1 MSASKKYFILTIAL
15 TACLI
20 FFFYGKVI
28 LSPNQYLFAPTGDG
42 FTAYYNTSWHIEFD
56 SSYTEFTGS
65 NYPFGEHTV
74 YSEYRLLISNS
85 IKAIGK
91 IFPSINKQNVA
102 ITNLS
107 ILFSILFCAIFI
119 YLIFKELGVKKWL
132 AVSAT
137 IGITFLAPQVG
148 RFDNHLTLAYL
159 NCFPMTWY
167 FLIKFF
173 NSEDTKKWSTLLF
186 FNNLGWFFIHS
197 YLGLI
202 ATLFSGA
209 FWVIYFLKNRNW
221 TFITNYL
228 HFSIQVFLPLLGF
241 MGFVKMTDTHVGRT
255 ENPLGFLL
263 YNAEPD
269 DIFIPHHAPL
279 KPILDSF
286 FDIHLKWEAWSYVG
300 ILTTGILLFLLFH
313 FGKKAFEQKR
323 IYPKIDWLQN
333 KHLKIAFPAS
343 LLCLIFAFGYP
354 FKAFPIL
361 LEWIP
366 LIKNFRTTGRFGWI
380 FYFVSTVSVTYVLH
394 EYLERLKEKRKHIT
408 VLATALGISLLPL
421 LYLIEGFAHH
431 LEMSKKIT
439 TKINV
444 FEKENL
450 AKVYL
455 KALEK
460 IDVSKYQAIIPLPL
474 YYCGSENFSRP
485 IHDHSS
491 EVSKIFSYHTQLP
504 LLAFDVGRTSIE
516 ESKKIVQI
524 VSPNLY
530 KKLILN
536 DLTSEKPFLIIE
548 SDELTQYENELKNR
562 SSVIYKTNDF
572 QVREISRSKLLEVD
586 STKILAELSDLKAS
600 LGFEEKPLDIPLP
613 IYNNILTTDSTAFF
627 YQDNFKNSLS
637 KFARYSTGAFESTK
651 RGENILAKFDANTF
665 EKNKTYVLSAWFFNG
680 QNDAL
685 NDWFRFIIEERN
697 PKTGEFKYTTCFPE
711 FSEVIDGDWSL
722 VEMDF
727 QVDFPE
733 NEIRA
738 ITIGKKL
745 TLDLPLYID
754 DLMIR
759 KKGVDVFEEFLR
771 YDSVFY
777 VKKNNHYQQDIYNYP
792 KVK

>member
-1 MSASKKYFILTIAL
+1 MSASKKYFLWTIVLTS
-15 TACLI
+15 CLI
-20 FFFYGKVI
+20 FFFYGKII

-42 FTAYYNTSWHIEFD
+42 LTAYYNTSWHIEFD
-56 SSYTEFTGS
+56 STYTEFTGS

-85 IKAIGK
+85 IKALGK
-91 IFPSINKQNVA
+91 VFPSINKQN
-102 ITNLS
+102 IGSTNLS

-119 YLIFKELGVKKWL
+119 FLIFKELGVKRWL
-132 AVSAT
+132 AVCAT

-167 FLIKFF
+167 FMIKFF
-173 NSEDTKKWSTLLF
+173 QSPNQKKWTTLLF
-186 FNNLGWFFIHS
+186 LNNLGWFFIHS

-202 ATLFSGA
+202 AALFSGS
-209 FWVIYFLKNRNW
+209 FWLVYFLKNKHS
-221 TFITNYL
+221 TIITNYL
-228 HFSIQVFLPLLGF
+228 HFSIQVFFPLICF
-241 MGFVKMTDTHVGRT
+241 MGFVKTTDTHVGRT

-269 DIFIPHHAPL
+269 DIFIPHHAPI
-279 KPILDSF
+279 KPFLDSF
-286 FDIHLKWEAWSYVG
+286 FDIHLKWEAWFYVG
-300 ILTTGILLFLLFH
+300 ILTTSILLILLFH
-313 FGKKAFEQKR
+313 FGKKALEQKR
-323 IYPKIDWLQN
+323 IYPKLNWMQN
-333 KHLKIAFPAS
+333 DHLKIAFPAS

-380 FYFVSTVSVTYVLH
+380 FYFVATVSVTYVLQ
-394 EYLERLKEKRKHIT
+394 EYLEQLKKKGKSVI
-408 VLATALGISLLPL
+408 VLLGISILPL
-421 LYLIEGFAHH
+421 LYFVEGFAHH
-431 LEMSKKIT
+431 FEMSKKIT
-439 TKINV
+439 TKLNV

-450 AKVYL
+450 GKDYL
-455 KALEK
+455 TALEK
-460 IDVSKYQAIIPLPL
+460 IDVSKYQAIIPLPF

-516 ESKKIVQI
+516 ESKKIVQVI
-524 VSPNLY
+524 SPNIY
-530 KKLILN
+530 QKLIIN
-536 DLTSEKPFLIIE
+536 DLPSEKPFLIIE
-548 SDELTQYENELKNR
+548 SDELTKYENELKNR
-562 SSVIYKTNDF
+562 SSIVFETKNF
-572 QVREISRSKLLEVD
+572 RVREISRAELLQVD
-586 STKILAELSDLKAS
+586 STKLLRELSELKTA
-600 LGFEEKPLDIPLP
+600 LGFQEEPFYSPPP
-613 IYNNILTTDSTAFF
+613 IYNNILTSDSTAFF
-627 YQDNFKNSLS
+627 YQNNFKNAPSNHARFS
-637 KFARYSTGAFESTK
+637 KGAFEKTK
-651 RGENILAKFDANTF
+651 RGENELAKFEAKTF

-685 NDWFRFIIEERN
+685 NDWFRFIVEERN

-711 FSEVIDGDWSL
+711 FAEVIDGNWSL
-722 VEMDF
+722 AETDF

-733 NEIRA
+733 NEIRV
-738 ITIGKKL
+738 ITIGKAL

-759 KKGVDVFEEFLR
+759 EKGVDVFEE
-771 YDSVFY
+771 YIKDEGAFY
-777 VKKNNHYQQDIYNYP
+777 VKKNNHYQKDIYNVP
-792 KVK
+792 EGE

>member
-1 MSASKKYFILTIAL
+1 MSASKKYLLLTIVL
-15 TACLI
+15 TSCLI
-20 FFFYGKVI
+20 FFFYGKII
-28 LSPNQYLFAPTGDG
+28 LSPNQFLFAPTGDG

-91 IFPSINKQNVA
+91 IFPSITKQNIA

-107 ILFSILFCAIFI
+107 ILFSILLCAIFI
-119 YLIFKELGVKKWL
+119 FLIFKELGVHKWL
-132 AVSAT
+132 AVGAT
-137 IGITFLAPQVG
+137 VGITFLAPQVG

-167 FLIKFF
+167 LLIKYF
-173 NSEDTKKWSTLLF
+173 NSEDKKKWSALIFL
-186 FNNLGWFFIHS
+186 NNLGWFFIHS

-202 ATLFSGA
+202 AALFSGA
-209 FWVIYFLKNRNW
+209 FWLVYFVKNQNW
-221 TFITNYL
+221 KIITKYL
-228 HFSIQVFLPLLGF
+228 HFCIQVFLPILGF

-300 ILTTGILLFLLFH
+300 ILTTFILVFLLFH
-313 FGKKAFEQKR
+313 FGIKAIKQKR

-333 KHLKIAFPAS
+333 EHLKIAFPAS

-394 EYLERLKEKRKHIT
+394 EYLERLKAEKNNVII
-408 VLATALGISLLPL
+408 LLGISILPL

-439 TKINV
+439 TKVNV
-444 FEKENL
+444 FQKDNLEKD
-450 AKVYL
+450 YL
-455 KALEK
+455 TALEK
-460 IDVSKYQAIIPLPL
+460 IDASKYQAIIPLPF

-491 EVSKIFSYHTQLP
+491 EVSKIFAYHTQLP
-504 LLAFDVGRTSIE
+504 LLAFDVGRTSIA

-524 VSPNLY
+524 VTPNIY
-530 KKLILN
+530 KKLITN
-536 DLTSEKPFLIIE
+536 DLPSEKPFLIIE
-548 SDELTQYENELKNR
+548 SAELTKYENDLKNR
-562 SSVIYKTNDF
+562 SSVIYGTNDF
-572 QVREISRSKLLEVD
+572 RVREISKSKLLDID
-586 STKILAELSDLKAS
+586 STKILSELDDLKTS
-600 LGFEEKPLDIPLP
+600 LGFEMEIFHTPAPA
-613 IYNNILTTDSTAFF
+613 YNNILTTDSTSFF
-627 YQDNFKNSLS
+627 YQNNFNKFPS
-637 KFARYSTGAFESTK
+637 KFARYSEGAFERTK
-651 RGENILAKFDANTF
+651 RGENELTKFSSNTF
-665 EKNKTYVLSAWFFNG
+665 EKNKTYILSAWFFNG

-685 NDWFRFIIEERN
+685 NDWFRFIVEERN

-727 QVDFPE
+727 QVDFSE
-733 NEIRA
+733 NEIRI
-738 ITIGKKL
+738 ITIGKEL

-759 KKGVDVFEEFLR
+759 EKGVDIFEEFIE
-771 YDSVFY
+771 YDGAFY
-777 VKKNNHYQQDIYNYP
+777 VKKNNHYQRDIYNFLDE
-792 KVK
+792 

>member
-1 MSASKKYFILTIAL
+1 MSASKKYFLLTIVL
-15 TACLI
+15 TSCLI
-20 FFFYGKVI
+20 FFFYGKII

-42 FTAYYNTSWHIEFD
+42 LTAYYNTSWHIEFD
-56 SSYTEFTGS
+56 SSYTQFTGS

-85 IKAIGK
+85 IKVIGE
-91 IFPSINKQNVA
+91 IFPAIKNQNVG

-107 ILFSILFCAIFI
+107 ILLSILFCAMFIF
-119 YLIFKELGVKKWL
+119 LIFNELGVKKWL
-132 AVSAT
+132 AVCAT
-137 IGITFLAPQVG
+137 IGITFLAPQIG

-167 FLIKFF
+167 FMMKFF
-173 NSEDTKKWSTLLF
+173 KSDHKKKWTTLLF
-186 FNNLGWFFIHS
+186 LNNLGWFFIHS

-202 ATLFSGA
+202 AALFSGA
-209 FWVIYFLKNRNW
+209 FWLVYFSKNKNW
-221 TFITNYL
+221 RIITNYL
-228 HFSIQVFLPLLGF
+228 HFSIQVFFPLMGF

-300 ILTTGILLFLLFH
+300 ILTTSILLILIFH
-313 FGKKAFEQKR
+313 FGKKALEQKR
-323 IYPKIDWLQN
+323 IYPKLSWMQN
-333 KHLKIAFPAS
+333 DHLKIAFPAS

-380 FYFVSTVSVTYVLH
+380 FYFVATVSVTYVLQ
-394 EYLERLKEKRKHIT
+394 EYLEQLKEKGKPVI
-408 VLATALGISLLPL
+408 VLLLISIIPL
-421 LYLIEGFAHH
+421 LYFVEGFAHH

-439 TKINV
+439 TKLNV

-450 AKVYL
+450 GKDYQEAF
-455 KALEK
+455 EK
-460 IDVSKYQAIIPLPL
+460 IDPSRYQAIIPLPF

-491 EVSKIFSYHTQLP
+491 EVSKIFSYQTQLP

-516 ESKKIVQI
+516 ESKKIVQVI
-524 VSPNLY
+524 SPNIY
-530 KKLILN
+530 KKLIIN
-536 DLTSEKPFLIIE
+536 DLPSDKPFLIIE
-548 SDELTQYENELKNR
+548 SDELTDYETELKNR
-562 SSVIYKTNDF
+562 SSILFGSKNF
-572 QVREISRSKLLEVD
+572 RVREISRAELLDLD
-586 STKILAELSDLKAS
+586 STKLLSELEDFKIS
-600 LGFEEKPLDIPLP
+600 LGMKEEIFHTSTP
-613 IYNNILTTDSTAFF
+613 IYNNILTSDSTSFF
-627 YQDNFKNSLS
+627 YQNNFSNSTS
-637 KFARYSTGAFESTK
+637 KFARYSKGAFEKTK
-651 RGENILAKFDANTF
+651 RGENELAKFDSNTF
-665 EKNKTYVLSAWFFNG
+665 VKNKTYVLSAWFFNG

-685 NDWFRFIIEERN
+685 NDWFRFIVEERN
-697 PKTGEFKYTTCFPE
+697 PTTGEFKYTTFFPE
-711 FSEVIDGDWSL
+711 FSEVIDGNWSL

-727 QVDFPE
+727 QVDYPE
-733 NEIRA
+733 NEIRV
-738 ITIGKKL
+738 ITIGKAL

-759 KKGVDVFEEFLR
+759 EKGVNVFEE
-771 YDSVFY
+771 YIGYEGVFY
-777 VKKNNHYQQDIYNYP
+777 VKKNNHYQKDIYNFP
-792 KVK
+792 DE

>member
-1 MSASKKYFILTIAL
+1 MSASKKYFLLTIVL
-15 TACLI
+15 TSCLI
-20 FFFYGKVI
+20 FFFYGKII

-42 FTAYYNTSWHIEFD
+42 LTAYYNTSWHIEFD
-56 SSYTEFTGS
+56 SSYTEFKGS

-85 IKAIGK
+85 IKALGIF
-91 IFPSINKQNVA
+91 FPSIKHQNVA

-119 YLIFKELGVKKWL
+119 FLIFKELGVKKWL
-132 AVSAT
+132 AVCAT

-167 FLIKFF
+167 LMIKFLKST
-173 NSEDTKKWSTLLF
+173 NQKKWTTLLF
-186 FNNLGWFFIHS
+186 LNNLGWFFIHS

-202 ATLFSGA
+202 AALFSGS
-209 FWVIYFLKNRNW
+209 FWLVYFFKNKNW

-228 HFSIQVFLPLLGF
+228 HFFIQVFFPLIGF
-241 MGFVKMTDTHVGRT
+241 MSFVKITDTHVGRT

-279 KPILDSF
+279 KPLLDSF

-300 ILTTGILLFLLFH
+300 ILTTSILLILLFH

-323 IYPKIDWLQN
+323 IYPKLNWMQDD
-333 KHLKIAFPAS
+333 HLKIAFPAS

-380 FYFVSTVSVTYVLH
+380 FYFVATVSVTYVLQ
-394 EYLERLKEKRKHIT
+394 EYLEQLKEKGKPVII
-408 VLATALGISLLPL
+408 LLLISMLPL
-421 LYLIEGFAHH
+421 LYFMEGFAHH
-431 LEMSKKIT
+431 FEMSKKIT
-439 TKINV
+439 TKVNV

-450 AKVYL
+450 GKDYL
-455 KALEK
+455 SALKK
-460 IDVSKYQAIIPLPL
+460 IDRSKYQAIIPLPF

-504 LLAFDVGRTSIE
+504 LLAFDVGRTSIQ
-516 ESKKIVQI
+516 ESKKIVQVI
-524 VSPNLY
+524 SPNIY
-530 KKLILN
+530 KKLIIN
-536 DLTSEKPFLIIE
+536 DLPSKKPFLIIE
-548 SDELTQYENELKNR
+548 SDELTDYEAELKDR
-562 SSVIYKTNDF
+562 SSIIFGTKNF
-572 QVREISRSKLLEVD
+572 RVREISKAELLQLD
-586 STKILAELSDLKAS
+586 STKLLSELEDFKIS
-600 LGFEEKPLDIPLP
+600 LGIEVEMFHTPPP
-613 IYNNILTTDSTAFF
+613 IYNNILTTDSSAFF
-627 YQDNFKNSLS
+627 YQNNFNNSTS
-637 KFARYSTGAFESTK
+637 KYSRYSNGAFEKTK
-651 RGENILAKFDANTF
+651 RGENELAKFDANTF

-685 NDWFRFIIEERN
+685 NDWFRFIVEERN
-697 PKTGEFKYTTCFPE
+697 PNTGEFKYTTCFPE

-733 NEIRA
+733 NEIRI
-738 ITIGKKL
+738 ITIGKAL

-759 KKGVDVFEEFLR
+759 EKGVDVFEEYIEYKGNL
-771 YDSVFY
+771 Y
-777 VKKNNHYQQDIYNYP
+777 VKKNNHYQKDIYNSPNP
-792 KVK
+792 KE

>member
-1 MSASKKYFILTIAL
+1 MSTSKKYFLLTIAL
-15 TACLI
+15 TSCLI
-20 FFFYGKVI
+20 FFFYGKII

-56 SSYTEFTGS
+56 SSYTEFKGS
-65 NYPFGEHTV
+65 NYPFGENTI
-74 YSEYRLLISNS
+74 YSEYRLLISNAIKALGNFLPS
-85 IKAIGK
+85 IKK
-91 IFPSINKQNVA
+91 ENVG

-107 ILFSILFCAIFI
+107 ILFSILFCALFIF
-119 YLIFKELGVKKWL
+119 LILNELRVKEWL
-132 AVSAT
+132 AVCAT

-167 FLIKFF
+167 FMIKYFI
-173 NSEDTKKWSTLLF
+173 SKDKKKWTSLLLL
-186 FNNLGWFFIHS
+186 NNIGWFFIHS

-202 ATLFSGA
+202 AALFSGA
-209 FWVIYFLKNRNW
+209 FWLVYLIKNKNWKILK
-221 TFITNYL
+221 NYL
-228 HFSIQVFLPLLGF
+228 HFFIQVFIPLIGF
-241 MGFVKMTDTHVGRT
+241 MAFVKMTDIHVDRT

-279 KPILDSF
+279 RPILDYF

-300 ILTTGILLFLLFH
+300 ILTTLILLFLFFH
-313 FGKKAFEQKR
+313 FGKKAIEQKS
-323 IYPKIDWLQN
+323 IYPKLDWLQN
-333 KHLKIAFPAS
+333 EHLKIAFPAS

-366 LIKNFRTTGRFGWI
+366 LVKNFRTTGRIGWI
-380 FYFVSTVSVTYVLH
+380 FYFVSTISVTFVIH
-394 EYLERLKEKRKHIT
+394 EHLEQLKEKRKNIIIF
-408 VLATALGISLLPL
+408 LGISALPL
-421 LYLIEGFAHH
+421 LYLVEGFAHH
-431 LEMSKKIT
+431 LEMSEKVT

-444 FEKENL
+444 FKKENL
-450 AKVYL
+450 REDYL

-460 IDVSKYQAIIPLPL
+460 IDISKYQAIIPLPF

-491 EVSKIFSYHTQLP
+491 EVSKIFSYHTQIP
-504 LLAFDVGRTSIE
+504 LLAFDVGRTSIP

-524 VSPNLY
+524 VTPNIY
-530 KKLILN
+530 KKLITN

-548 SDELTQYENELKNR
+548 SDELTLYENELKNR
-562 SSVIYKTNDF
+562 STIIYETKDF
-572 QVREISRSKLLEVD
+572 RVREISKSKLLNVD
-586 STKILAELSDLKAS
+586 STKLLYELEKLKAS
-600 LGFEEKPLDIPLP
+600 LGFEKEPSSQSPP
-613 IYNNILTTDSTAFF
+613 INNNILTTDTLAFF
-627 YQDNFKNSLS
+627 YQNNFEKKPSQ
-637 KFARYSTGAFESTK
+637 FARFSKGAFEKTK
-651 RGENILAKFDANTF
+651 RGENELARFNSNTF
-665 EKNKTYVLSAWFFNG
+665 EKDKTYVLSAWFFNG

-685 NDWFRFIIEERN
+685 NDWFRFIVEERN
-697 PKTGEFKYTTCFPE
+697 PKTGKSKYTTSFPE

-722 VEMDF
+722 VEMNF
-727 QVDFPE
+727 KVNFPE
-733 NEIRA
+733 NEIRI

-759 KKGVDVFEEFLR
+759 KKGVDIFEEHIEFEGA
-771 YDSVFY
+771 FY
-777 VKKNNHYQQDIYNYP
+777 IKKNNHYQKDIYNTP
-792 KVK
+792 DE